1 MDINASIVDQ
11 QVEGIVEKNP
21 SWFDRF
27 GKDDNKRRSA
37 AFVLLCMANYLDIS
51 LEESLE
57 FLTEGGNDAGVD
69 GLYIGDMEDGE
80 FPVTLFQGKYRIN
93 DLGGK
98 ANFPENGVQK
108 AVNTVQVLFDPAKA
122 IELNPYIRPKVEE
135 IRSMV
140 LDGYIPD
147 VRVVLCNNGSKWN
160 DQAQGW
166 IDRSN
171 IPERQ
176 VRWVHFNH
184 DSIVDILRRTKSVND
199 SVNLVGQALF
209 EDFNFKRVVIGKVK
223 VSEIGELFNRHQDN
237 LLQRNI
243 RRYLGLH
250 ENRVNTA
257 IHATLLDPQTRENF
271 YFFNNGITI
280 ICKNFRY
287 NALQGANY
295 QLKLENMQV
304 INGGQTCKTIQKTLN
319 DLGSYDGY
327 ENTYVM
333 IRVYELADE
342 DQDFVVDTTY
352 ATNSQNPVDLR
363 DLRSNDPLQR
373 QLEIGMADLGYEYKR
388 QREQGTGGGS
398 TITSS
403 VVAEA
408 VLAIWRRKPHQ
419 AKFRRKEHFGRLY
432 DEIFRGLN
440 PAQAIVASV
449 IFRTVENQ
457 RKRPSRKDSPAFLPY
472 GSHYIAMVVGKELL
486 KTVGIPL
493 EKLSHREFERTLNT
507 LVDSFEELTCK
518 AYEDISKALV
528 KCYGERPISLQQLS
542 ATFRRGDLLE
552 MLPD

>member
-1 MDINASIVDQ
+1 MDINASIIDQ

-21 SWFDRF
+21 FWFDRF

-108 AVNTVQVLFDPAKA
+108 AVNTVQVLFDPAKT

-342 DQDFVVDTTY
+342 DQDFVIDTTY

-486 KTVGIPL
+486 KTLGIPL

-507 LVDSFEELTCK
+507 LVDNFEELSCK
-518 AYEDISKALV
+518 AHEDISKALI